1 QRQPLSSL
9 QEEITGSVTDANSGQ
24 TLPGVN
30 ILVKGTTTG
39 ASTDADG
46 NFELT
51 VPSLQDTLV
60 VTYIGYQRQEVP
72 INGRTNLSIQ
82 LNPEAI
88 MGEEMV
94 VTGYVEKA
102 RGEVIGS
109 VGTIDGEEITKS
121 PSVSLERGLQGK
133 VAGLKIS
140 DRGGEPGSSDLNMLI
155 RGKATLG
162 DNSPLVIIDGVP
174 RGMDDLSNLSSQD
187 IASVN
192 VLKDAS
198 AAIYGA
204 RAANGVIVVET
215 KRGVEGA
222 SEITLK
228 ASSGFSTFTRIPE
241 LMSSYQNAK
250 YLNEMQARYG
260 RQLSWTEKDLRL
272 FKD

>member
-1 QRQPLSSL
+1 
-9 QEEITGSVTDANSGQ
+9 
-24 TLPGVN
+24 
-30 ILVKGTTTG
+30 
-39 ASTDADG
+39 
-46 NFELT
+46 
-51 VPSLQDTLV
+51 
-60 VTYIGYQRQEVP
+60 
-72 INGRTNLSIQ
+72 
-82 LNPEAI
+82 
-88 MGEEMV
+88 
-94 VTGYVEKA
+94 
-102 RGEVIGS
+102 
-109 VGTIDGEEITKS
+109 
-121 PSVSLERGLQGK
+121 
-133 VAGLKIS
+133 
-140 DRGGEPGSSDLNMLI
+140 
-155 RGKATLG
+155 
-162 DNSPLVIIDGVP
+162 GVP
-174 RGMDDLSNLSSQD
+174 RGMNDLSNLSSQD

-272 FKD
+272 FKDGSAPITHPNTDWYGETLRDYAPQSHFNISAAGGTD